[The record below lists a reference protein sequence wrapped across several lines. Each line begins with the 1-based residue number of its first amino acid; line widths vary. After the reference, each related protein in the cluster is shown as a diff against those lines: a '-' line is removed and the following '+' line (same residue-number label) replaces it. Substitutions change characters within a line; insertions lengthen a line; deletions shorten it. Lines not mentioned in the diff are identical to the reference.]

1 MAMTIHAGDCL
12 SGCAICTA
20 NYHAGYH
27 AGYYGGREGAGKCE
41 ECGAEL

>member
-1 MAMTIHAGDCL
+1 MTMTIHGGDCL
-12 SGCAICTA
+12 SGCDICTA

-41 ECGAEL
+41 ECGVEL